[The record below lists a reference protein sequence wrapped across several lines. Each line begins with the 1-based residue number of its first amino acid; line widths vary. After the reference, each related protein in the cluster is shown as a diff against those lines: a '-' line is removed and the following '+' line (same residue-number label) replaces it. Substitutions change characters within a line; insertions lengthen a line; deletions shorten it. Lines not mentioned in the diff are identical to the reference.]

1 MDSNIAG
8 SPSARMTTPAICT
21 IVNSRKSQSSVSKAE
36 ANHEKL
42 IQAQTSENIAKPKPK
57 PKPMIAGPVWPSAMP
72 WAKRFPAAPNDAA
85 NARS

>member
-42 IQAQTSENIAKPKPK
+42 IQAQASENIAK